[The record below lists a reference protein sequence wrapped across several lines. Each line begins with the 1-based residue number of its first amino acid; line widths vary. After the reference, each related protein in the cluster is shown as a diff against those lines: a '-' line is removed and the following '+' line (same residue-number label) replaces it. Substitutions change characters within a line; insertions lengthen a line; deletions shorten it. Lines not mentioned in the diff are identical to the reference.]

1 MGFEGTNETVGIY
14 RGRDIGRRRRITC
27 CGTAAGVSQ
36 RLAIFSPSE
45 SSTLMHEK
53 SDNRYYRTLFE
64 ELRRLGHVEGQNLTV
79 ERYGSEQNRSGAEVL
94 AADVIRS
101 NPDVVFLIGP
111 GAPIFKKADAKFPIV
126 TLTADPIAQGLAQ
139 SLARPGGNITGVSVD
154 TGPSIHGKRIALLHE
169 MFPAMSKLA
178 FLTLR
183 VAWQGV
189 QRPPV
194 RAAAE
199 MVGIT
204 LVPLLVDSPA
214 SEDDYRSA
222 IAQALR
228 DGADAIMIGDAPD
241 VIRYRSLI
249 LELIGAARLPAIF
262 PFFELVE
269 AGGLMAYAFDL
280 VELNKRVANDIDAI
294 LRGANPGEIP
304 FYQATKFE
312 LSINLRTAKVLGL
325 NVPATLLASADRVIE

>member
-1 MGFEGTNETVGIY
+1 
-14 RGRDIGRRRRITC
+14 
-27 CGTAAGVSQ
+27 
-36 RLAIFSPSE
+36 
-45 SSTLMHEK
+45 
-53 SDNRYYRTLFE
+53 
-64 ELRRLGHVEGQNLTV
+64 LRRLGHVEGQNLTV
-79 ERYGSEQNRSGAEVL
+79 EKYGSEQNRSGPVALVAE
-94 AADVIRS
+94 VIRS
-101 NPDVVFLIGP
+101 NPDVVFVIGP

-169 MFPAMSKLA
+169 MSPAMSKLA

-249 LELIGAARLPAIF
+249 LELIGAARLPAIY

-312 LSINLRTAKVLGL
+312 LSINLKTAKVLGL

>member
-1 MGFEGTNETVGIY
+1 M
-14 RGRDIGRRRRITC
+14 RRREFI
-27 CGTAAGVSQ
+27 AAAISVVAGASRAAAQPTGVSQ

-45 SSTLMHEK
+45 SSIPMHEK

-79 ERYGSEQNRSGAEVL
+79 ERYGSEQNRSGAEAL

-222 IAQALR
+222 IAQALH

-249 LELIGAARLPAIF
+249 LELIGAARLPAIY
-262 PFFELVE
+262 PVFELVE

-312 LSINLRTAKVLGL
+312 LSINLKTANVLGL

>member
-1 MGFEGTNETVGIY
+1 M
-14 RGRDIGRRRRITC
+14 RRREFIAGAISIVAGASR
-27 CGTAAGVSQ
+27 AAAQPAGVSQ

-45 SSTLMHEK
+45 PSEQMHEK

-79 ERYGSEQNRSGAEVL
+79 EKYGSEQNRSGPVALTAE
-94 AADVIRS
+94 VIRS
-101 NPDVVFLIGP
+101 NPDVVFVIGP

-249 LELIGAARLPAIF
+249 LELIGAARLPAIY

-312 LSINLRTAKVLGL
+312 LSINLKTAKVLGL
-325 NVPATLLASADRVIE
+325 NVPATLLASADKVIE

>member
-1 MGFEGTNETVGIY
+1 M
-14 RGRDIGRRRRITC
+14 RRREFI
-27 CGTAAGVSQ
+27 AGAISIVAGSRVLAQPAGASQ
-36 RLAIFSPSE
+36 RLAVFSPAEPSAQ
-45 SSTLMHEK
+45 MHEK
-53 SDNRYYRTLFE
+53 SENRYYRALFE

-79 ERYGSEQNRSGAEVL
+79 ERYGSEQNRSGAEAL

-101 NPDVVFLIGP
+101 HPDVVFLIGP

-178 FLTLR
+178 FVTLR

-199 MVGIT
+199 TVGIT
-204 LVPLLVDSPA
+204 VVPLLVDSPA
-214 SEDDYRSA
+214 SEDDYQSA

-228 DGADAIMIGDAPD
+228 EGADAIMVGDAPD
-241 VIRYRSLI
+241 VVRYRSPI
-249 LELIGAARLPAIF
+249 LELIGAARLPAIY

-269 AGGLMAYAFDL
+269 GGGLMAYAFDL

-294 LRGANPGEIP
+294 LRGANAGEIP

-312 LSINLRTAKVLGL
+312 LSINLKTAKLLGL
-325 NVPATLLASADRVIE
+325 NVPATLLASADKVIE

>member
-1 MGFEGTNETVGIY
+1 M
-14 RGRDIGRRRRITC
+14 RRREFV
-27 CGTAAGVSQ
+27 AGAMSIIAGASRVSAQPAGASQ

-45 SSTLMHEK
+45 PSAQMHEK
-53 SDNRYYRTLFE
+53 SDNRYYRALFE

-79 ERYGSEQNRSGAEVL
+79 EKYGSEQNRAGPVAL
-94 AADVIRS
+94 AAEIIRS
-101 NPDVVFLIGP
+101 NPDVVFVIGP
-111 GAPIFKKADAKFPIV
+111 GAPIFKEADAKFPIV
-126 TLTADPIAQGLAQ
+126 ALTADPIAQGLAR
-139 SLARPGGNITGVSVD
+139 SLARPGGRFTGVSVD

-189 QRPPV
+189 QARPV

-199 MVGIT
+199 TAGIT

-214 SEDDYRSA
+214 SEADYRSA
-222 IAQALR
+222 ITQALR
-228 DGADAIMIGDAPD
+228 DGDAIMIGDAPD

-249 LELIGAARLPAIF
+249 LELIGAARLPAIY

-280 VELNKRVANDIDAI
+280 IELNKRVANDIDAI

-312 LSINLRTAKVLGL
+312 LSINLNTAKVLGL
-325 NVPATLLASADRVIE
+325 NVPATLLASADKVIE

>member
-1 MGFEGTNETVGIY
+1 M
-14 RGRDIGRRRRITC
+14 RRREFV
-27 CGTAAGVSQ
+27 AGAISTVAGSRVLAQPAGASQ
-36 RLAIFSPSE
+36 RLAIFSPAEPSAQ
-45 SSTLMHEK
+45 MHEK
-53 SDNRYYRTLFE
+53 SENRYYGALFD

-79 ERYGSEQNRSGAEVL
+79 ERYGSEQNRSGAEAL

-101 NPDVVFLIGP
+101 HPDVVFLIGP

-139 SLARPGGNITGVSVD
+139 SLARPGANITGVSVD

-169 MFPAMSKLA
+169 MFPGMSKLA

-199 MVGIT
+199 TVGIT
-204 LVPLLVDSPA
+204 VVPLLVDSPA

-228 DGADAIMIGDAPD
+228 EGADAIMIGDAPD
-241 VIRYRSLI
+241 VVRYRSPI
-249 LELIGAARLPAIF
+249 LELIGAARLPAIY

-294 LRGANPGEIP
+294 LRGANAGEIP

-312 LSINLRTAKVLGL
+312 LSINLKTAKVLGL
-325 NVPATLLASADRVIE
+325 NVPATLLASADKVIE

>member
-1 MGFEGTNETVGIY
+1 M
-14 RGRDIGRRRRITC
+14 RRREFIAGAISIVAGASRVL
-27 CGTAAGVSQ
+27 AQPAGVSQ

-45 SSTLMHEK
+45 SSELMHEK
-53 SDNRYYRTLFE
+53 SDNPYYRTLFE

-79 ERYGSEQNRSGAEVL
+79 ERYGSEQNRSGAVAL
-94 AADVIRS
+94 AADVIRGH
-101 NPDVVFLIGP
+101 PDVVFVIGP
-111 GAPIFKKADAKFPIV
+111 GATIFKAADAKLPVV
-126 TLTADPIAQGLAQ
+126 TLTADPIAQGLARN
-139 SLARPGGNITGVSVD
+139 LARPGGSTTGVSVD
-154 TGPSIHGKRIALLHE
+154 TGPSIYGKRLALLHE

-189 QRPPV
+189 QALPV
-194 RAAAE
+194 RAAAKT
-199 MVGIT
+199 VGIT

-222 IAQALR
+222 ITQALR

-249 LELIGAARLPAIF
+249 LELIGAARLPAIY

-312 LSINLRTAKVLGL
+312 LSVNLKTAKVLGL

>member
-1 MGFEGTNETVGIY
+1 M
-14 RGRDIGRRRRITC
+14 RRREFIAGAISIVAGASR
-27 CGTAAGVSQ
+27 AAAQPAGVSQ

-45 SSTLMHEK
+45 PSEQMHEK

-64 ELRRLGHVEGQNLTV
+64 ELRRLGHVEGQNLAV
-79 ERYGSEQNRSGAEVL
+79 ERYGSGQNRSGPVALVAE
-94 AADVIRS
+94 VIRS
-101 NPDVVFLIGP
+101 NPDVVFVIGP

-183 VAWQGV
+183 VAWDGV
-189 QRPPV
+189 QGPAV
-194 RAAAE
+194 RAVAEAA
-199 MVGIT
+199 GIS
-204 LVPLLVDSPA
+204 LIPLRLDFPA
-214 SEDDYRSA
+214 SEADYRSA

-228 DGADAIMIGDAPD
+228 EGADAIMIGDTPD
-241 VIRYRSLI
+241 VMRNRLLI
-249 LELIGAARLPAIF
+249 PELISAVKLPAIY

-312 LSINLRTAKVLGL
+312 LSINLKTAKALGL
-325 NVPATLLASADRVIE
+325 NVPATLLASADKVIE

>member
-1 MGFEGTNETVGIY
+1 M
-14 RGRDIGRRRRITC
+14 RRREFVAGAMSIIA
-27 CGTAAGVSQ
+27 GTSRVSAQPAGASQ
-36 RLAIFSPSE
+36 RLAIFSPAEPSA
-45 SSTLMHEK
+45 LMQEK
-53 SDNRYYRTLFE
+53 SDGRYYRALFE
-64 ELRRLGHVEGQNLTV
+64 ELRRLGHVEGQNLIV
-79 ERYGSEQNRSGAEVL
+79 ERYGIEQNRSGAEAL

-101 NPDVVFLIGP
+101 HPDVVFLIGP

-126 TLTADPIAQGLAQ
+126 ALTADPIAQGLAQ
-139 SLARPGGNITGVSVD
+139 SLARPGRNITAVSVD

-199 MVGIT
+199 TVGIT

-228 DGADAIMIGDAPD
+228 EGADAIMIGDAPD
-241 VIRYRSLI
+241 VVRYRSPI
-249 LELIGAARLPAIF
+249 LELIGAARLPAIY

-269 AGGLMAYAFDL
+269 GGGLMAYAFDL
-280 VELNKRVANDIDAI
+280 IELNKRVANDIDAI

-312 LSINLRTAKVLGL
+312 LSINLKTARVLGL
-325 NVPATLLASADRVIE
+325 NVPATLLASADKVIE

>member
-1 MGFEGTNETVGIY
+1 
-14 RGRDIGRRRRITC
+14 
-27 CGTAAGVSQ
+27 
-36 RLAIFSPSE
+36 
-45 SSTLMHEK
+45 MHEK

-64 ELRRLGHVEGQNLTV
+64 ELRRLGHVEGQNLAV
-79 ERYGSEQNRSGAEVL
+79 ERYGSGQNRSGPVALVAE
-94 AADVIRS
+94 VIRS
-101 NPDVVFLIGP
+101 NPDVVFVIGP

-189 QRPPV
+189 QGPPV

-199 MVGIT
+199 MLGIT
-204 LVPLLVDSPA
+204 LVPLLVDSPVG
-214 SEDDYRSA
+214 EDDYRSA

-241 VIRYRSLI
+241 VVRYRSPI
-249 LELIGAARLPAIF
+249 LELIGAVRLPAIY

-312 LSINLRTAKVLGL
+312 LSINLKTAKVLGL